1 LDIIETSK
9 NIDEIKLSN
18 EKFEKVEMLQNFNY
32 DNIYGHP
39 IIRKYSEMGENILE
53 ELFDYLLELYS
64 NYGNVYES
72 YAVSKIE
79 LDMSFGGYI
88 DNYKSVYDIE
98 GLVPKRIVCDFIAG
112 MTDNYALNAYKQIK
126 IPKPIKFK

>member
-1 LDIIETSK
+1 
-9 NIDEIKLSN
+9 
-18 EKFEKVEMLQNFNY
+18 MLQKFNY
-32 DNIYGHP
+32 KNIYGHP

-72 YAVSKIE
+72 YADSKIE
-79 LDMSFGGYI
+79 LDVSFGGYI